1 MVKTQSYS
9 DEGDYSHEIFLLVV
23 QKFKLPIFPKG
34 GGGGGI
40 ERFLCL
46 CDDLISISE
55 KGLAGVGD
63 LDRDGVLPA
72 FSVK

>member
-1 MVKTQSYS
+1 MKGIIT
-9 DEGDYSHEIFLLVV
+9 HEILLLVV
-23 QKFKLPIFPKG
+23 QKFKSPIFPKG

-72 FSVK
+72 FNVK